1 MQLRQSKSRK
11 SIDDQDIGQ
20 KKQQSTRKSVGQTKQ
35 KRSVSKDKE
44 NNKKSTQLNNKV
56 KNISETFKLKD
67 ILKLKEFYKGN
78 EEYEENTATRSTPQK
93 TECQTS
99 NSRFSNCNC
108 KQEIIEDNQ
117 NLKQEIL
124 EHLEKIQF
132 IVQKNERFMTHR
144 SQQEI
149 KAESFLSQDKS
160 SRKCINKV
168 QEQEQSE
175 DVLNNSNIYNLNYI
189 IQQQQLQIS
198 NLKTKLFCQEQKFL
212 EKQSQYEQEV
222 LQLKS
227 QILQLTSGMEMLKE
241 QIHQQQFQRQVN
253 VQTKK

>member
-1 MQLRQSKSRK
+1 MQLHQNKSRK
-11 SIDDQDIGQ
+11 SIDDQEIGY
-20 KKQQSTRKSVGQTKQ
+20 KKQQSTRKSVGQTKLN
-35 KRSVSKDKE
+35 RSVSKDKE
-44 NNKKSTQLNNKV
+44 NHKAQTQLKTKT

-67 ILKLKEFYKGN
+67 ILKRKEFYKGN
-78 EEYEENTATRSTPQK
+78 EEYEDNTVTRSTPQK

-108 KQEIIEDNQ
+108 KQEIIDDNL

-124 EHLEKIQF
+124 EHLEKIQC

-149 KAESFLSQDKS
+149 KHESFINQDKS

-168 QEQEQSE
+168 SEQDQSE
-175 DVLNNSNIYNLNYI
+175 NVPNTSNICNLNYI
-189 IQQQQLQIS
+189 IQQQQFQIS

-222 LQLKS
+222 LQLKN
-227 QILQLTSGMEMLKE
+227 QILQLTSGMDILKE

-253 VQTKK
+253 IQTKK

>member
-11 SIDDQDIGQ
+11 SIDDHELGQ
-20 KKQQSTRKSVGQTKQ
+20 KKQQSTRKSVGQIKQ
-35 KRSVSKDKE
+35 KRSLSKDKE
-44 NNKKSTQLNNKV
+44 NHKTQTQLNNKV

-67 ILKLKEFYKGN
+67 ILKHKEFYKGN
-78 EEYEENTATRSTPQK
+78 EEQEENTATRSTPQK

-108 KQEIIEDNQ
+108 KQEIIEDNL

-124 EHLEKIQF
+124 EHLEKIQC

-160 SRKCINKV
+160 SRKCPNKV
-168 QEQEQSE
+168 QEQDQSE
-175 DVLNNSNIYNLNYI
+175 DVLNTSNIYNLNYI

-198 NLKTKLFCQEQKFL
+198 NLKTKLFCQEQKFF

-222 LQLKS
+222 LQLKN

-241 QIHQQQFQRQVN
+241 QIHQQQFQKQIN
-253 VQTKK
+253 VQQKK

>member
-11 SIDDQDIGQ
+11 SIDDQEIGQ
-20 KKQQSTRKSVGQTKQ
+20 KKQLSTRKSVGQTKQ

-44 NNKKSTQLNNKV
+44 NHKTHTQLNKKV

-67 ILKLKEFYKGN
+67 ILKSKEFYQGN

-108 KQEIIEDNQ
+108 KQEVIEDNL

-124 EHLEKIQF
+124 EHLEKIQC

-160 SRKCINKV
+160 SRKCQNKI
-168 QEQEQSE
+168 QEQDQSE
-175 DVLNNSNIYNLNYI
+175 DVLNTSNICNLNYI
-189 IQQQQLQIS
+189 IQQQQFQIS

-222 LQLKS
+222 LQLKN

-253 VQTKK
+253 VQQKK

>member
-11 SIDDQDIGQ
+11 SIDDQEIGQ
-20 KKQQSTRKSVGQTKQ
+20 KKQQSTRKSVGQAKPI
-35 KRSVSKDKE
+35 RSVSKDKE
-44 NNKKSTQLNNKV
+44 NHKTQTQLKNKA

-67 ILKLKEFYKGN
+67 ILKRKEFYKGN
-78 EEYEENTATRSTPQK
+78 EEYEDLTATRATPQK

-99 NSRFSNCNC
+99 NSRFSNCNY
-108 KQEIIEDNQ
+108 KQEIIEDNL

-124 EHLEKIQF
+124 EHLEKIQC
-132 IVQKNERFMTHR
+132 IVQKNERYMTHR

-149 KAESFLSQDKS
+149 KRESFINQEKS

-168 QEQEQSE
+168 SEQDQQEE
-175 DVLNNSNIYNLNYI
+175 VTNTSNICNLNYI
-189 IQQQQLQIS
+189 IQQQQFQIS
-198 NLKTKLFCQEQKFL
+198 NLKTKLFCQEQQFL
-212 EKQSQYEQEV
+212 EKQSKYEQEV
-222 LQLKS
+222 LQLKN